1 MGLNSKDI
9 NSIMKAGAF
18 AFASGFIASLLAQG
32 GFKTDIGWEG
42 LLSMLAGAA
51 VAGVNVALFAVYR
64 FFKTDD
70 KDQPKPQA

>member
-1 MGLNSKDI
+1 MGLNSKDLE
-9 NSIMKAGAF
+9 SIARAGAF
-18 AFASGFIASLLAQG
+18 AFVSGFLASLLAQG

-42 LLSMLAGAA
+42 TLSTLAGAA

-70 KDQPKPQA
+70 SNQPKA